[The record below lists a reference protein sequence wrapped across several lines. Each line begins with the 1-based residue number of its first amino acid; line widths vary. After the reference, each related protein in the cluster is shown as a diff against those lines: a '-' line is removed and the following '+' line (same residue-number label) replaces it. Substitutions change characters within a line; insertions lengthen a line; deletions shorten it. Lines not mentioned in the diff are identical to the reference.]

1 MSYMLDTNICIYIIN
16 NKPKAVLDR
25 FLALGESERVYIS
38 AISVAEL
45 FYGLAKSS
53 SPKKEQNKL
62 ALIKFLSPLE
72 VLPFDD
78 KAAIEYGSLRA
89 MLEKSGSPIGAND
102 LIIAAHAV
110 SMGVTLVTNNTKEFE
125 RVNDLKLENWAKD
138 IK

>member
-53 SPKKEQNKL
+53 SSKKEQNKL

-78 KAAIEYGSLRA
+78 KAAIEYGAIRA
-89 MLEKSGSPIGAND
+89 ELEKSGNSIGAND
-102 LIIAAHAV
+102 LLIAAHAV

-125 RVNDLKLENWAKD
+125 RVGDLKLENWV
-138 IK
+138 

>member
-1 MSYMLDTNICIYIIN
+1 MSYMLDTNICIYNLN

-78 KAAIEYGSLRA
+78 KAAIEYGAIRA
-89 MLEKSGSPIGAND
+89 ELEKSGNSIGAND
-102 LIIAAHAV
+102 LLIAAHAV

-125 RVNDLKLENWAKD
+125 RVCDLKLDNWV
-138 IK
+138 

>member
-53 SPKKEQNKL
+53 SPKKKQNKL

-72 VLPFDD
+72 IIPFDD
-78 KAAIEYGSLRA
+78 KAAIEYGSIRA
-89 MLEKSGSPIGAND
+89 TLEKSGSVIGAND
-102 LIIAAHAV
+102 LLIAAHAV
-110 SMGVTLVTNNTKEFE
+110 SMGATLVTNNTKEFE
-125 RVNDLKLENWAKD
+125 RVGDLKLENWAKD
-138 IK
+138 TK